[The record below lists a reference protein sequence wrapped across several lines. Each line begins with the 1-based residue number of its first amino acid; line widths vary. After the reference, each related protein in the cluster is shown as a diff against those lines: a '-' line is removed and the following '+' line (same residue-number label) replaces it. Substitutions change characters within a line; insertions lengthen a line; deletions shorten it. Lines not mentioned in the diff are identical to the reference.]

1 MTVYD
6 EVGVEE
12 EYNEE
17 EMIEMRD
24 IMMEVNEGFDK
35 E

>member
-1 MTVYD
+1 MSVYD
-6 EVGVEE
+6 EEGVEE
-12 EYNEE
+12 YYCEE

-24 IMMEVNEGFDK
+24 IMMEVNEELDK